1 LTPPP
6 RRHRH
11 RYHGVLAPHA
21 PLRAAVTAYGR
32 DVIAIDAPAH
42 ATTPAASAPGT
53 HNARYHWAILLARL
67 FSAFPLLC
75 PQCGAEL
82 RLIAFVTRRP
92 PPVSLGVPSRPQIA
106 RLSRNLTCPVSLA
119 RLRSGPYRVSGD

>member
-1 LTPPP
+1 MCPASLCQERLTQVNPDQVIYRLPKPQSDGRTALSVTPLERLERLAALMPPP

-32 DVIAIDAPAH
+32 DATATDAPAH

-53 HNARYHWAILLARL
+53 HTARYHWAILLARL
-67 FSAFPLLC
+67 FIHLPATLP
-75 PQCGAEL
+75 A
-82 RLIAFVTRRP
+82 VRR
-92 PPVSLGVPSRPQIA
+92 
-106 RLSRNLTCPVSLA
+106 
-119 RLRSGPYRVSGD
+119 